1 MLRQFASFSRN
12 IHTVTMIKGH
22 GIGPEISNSVVEI
35 FKAAHIPI
43 QWEYVKIEPQFNAN
57 TGLPEIPPEAVV
69 SINKN
74 KVALKGPLETPV
86 GKGHMSLNLLL
97 RKTFSLYAN
106 VRPCISIPGYPTKF
120 KNVDSVLIREN
131 TEGEYSGIEHE
142 VVPGVVQSIKLI
154 TRQASENV
162 ASYAFEYAS
171 KMNRPIVCVVHKANI
186 MKLCDGLFLDAC
198 RTISKKYPKIELQEM
213 LIDNASLKIVSQ
225 PEYFTDK
232 VMCMPNLYGSSLFI

>member
-1 MLRQFASFSRN
+1 
-12 IHTVTMIKGH
+12 MIKGH
-22 GIGPEISNSVVEI
+22 GIGPEISASVVEI
-35 FKAAHIPI
+35 FKAAKVPI
-43 QWEYVKIEPQFNAN
+43 DWEYVKIEPQFNSA
-57 TGLPEIPPEAVV
+57 TGKPEIPPEAVV

-97 RKTFSLYAN
+97 RKTFDLYAN

-120 KNVDSVLIREN
+120 KNVNSVLIREN

-162 ASYAFEYAS
+162 AVYAFEYAK
-171 KMNRPIVCVVHKANI
+171 KMGRPKVCVVHKANI
-186 MKLCDGLFLDAC
+186 MKLCDGLFLESC
-198 RTISKKYPKIELQEM
+198 QHISKNYPSIQLEEM
-213 LIDNASLKIVSQ
+213 LIDRASLQIVSN
-225 PEYFTDK
+225 PEYFSDR
-232 VMCMPNLYGSSLFI
+232 VMVMVFLI